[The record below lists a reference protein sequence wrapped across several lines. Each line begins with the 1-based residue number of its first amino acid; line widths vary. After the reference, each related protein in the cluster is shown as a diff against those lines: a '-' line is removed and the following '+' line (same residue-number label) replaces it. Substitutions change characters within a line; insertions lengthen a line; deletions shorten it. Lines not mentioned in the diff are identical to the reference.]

1 VVGAYQAFTKEADLL
16 RGAHRDAEQYKAWQG
31 FFANRETIT
40 FEQMRATRAVMGT
53 PEECAARLRQLRQE
67 YGLNYFIFEVNY
79 GALPHGEVL
88 RSLERFAREVMP
100 RFR

>member
-1 VVGAYQAFTKEADLL
+1 
-16 RGAHRDAEQYKAWQG
+16 
-31 FFANRETIT
+31 
-40 FEQMRATRAVMGT
+40 MGT
-53 PEECAARLRQLRQE
+53 PDECAERISQLSHQ